1 VHFAGLLVHVSAEED
16 TYCHFKFPSVG
27 ISKLKVTLF
36 PDENIIGATP
46 RKSSEKIYTCDVPF
60 SIPE

>member
-1 VHFAGLLVHVSAEED
+1 MHVSAEED